1 MLLPAQ
7 PSDHHLLSQLTKLS
21 KAYWGYS
28 AAQITAWSEDLTIS
42 EAYITNN
49 WVYKYVENRQIIGY
63 YALVRQQKKTMLLDN
78 LFILPAEIG
87 KGYGSLLLAAAIVAA
102 KAQGATSIMLHAD
115 PHATAFYEKKGF
127 EVVGQLPTSIA
138 NRFLP
143 IMAIDLGMRRE

>member
-7 PSDHHLLSQLTKLS
+7 PKDHQLLTQLTQLS

-28 AAQITAWSEDLTIS
+28 AAQMNAWSADLTIS
-42 EAYITNN
+42 KAYITNN
-49 WVYKYVENRQIIGY
+49 WVYKYVENGQIIGY
-63 YALVRQQKKTMLLDN
+63 YALVRQQEKTMLLDN

-87 KGYGSLLLAAAIVAA
+87 KGYGSLLLASAIAAA
-102 KAQGATSIMLHAD
+102 KSQGATTIILHAD

-127 EVVGQLPTSIA
+127 EIVGQLPTSIP

-143 IMAIDLGMRRE
+143 TMLIYL